1 MAFTNI
7 GCITATPLFATQL
20 WQAGTKPLGP
30 VVLPDK
36 YRGGMILIDVS
47 QLTNLLAVLT
57 VNIQVTQDGQN
68 YVEAGGFELSLPN
81 SGYTLSP
88 GLVDQVGDPVR
99 VTGMN
104 LRFPESSLLTR
115 QIKGTVSLSAPAV
128 IGMTMVIW

>member
-1 MAFTNI
+1 MAFTNV

-20 WQAGTKPLGP
+20 WPAVPKNLGP
-30 VVLPDK
+30 VALPDK

-47 QLTNLLAVLT
+47 QLTNLLAILT
-57 VNIQVTQDGQN
+57 VNVQVTLDGQN
-68 YVEAGGFELSLPN
+68 FIDAGAFELSLPD

-88 GLVDQVGDPVR
+88 GLTDSAGDPVR
-99 VTGMN
+99 IAGMS

-115 QIKGTVSLSAPAV
+115 QIKATVTLSAPAI